1 MAMPILTLWAGN
13 NFTGRRIV
21 FSNGDGV
28 AVRDLRAFRFN
39 NLLSSFRLTNPGDPN
54 DVTLVLFSG
63 LNFQGNFRV
72 FRGAQSV
79 RNLSTRSF
87 NNVTSS
93 FVLVDD
99 RLSNAQI
106 TRIRR
111 LGRVPEDI
119 VVIRQ

>member
-1 MAMPILTLWAGN
+1 MPTLALWSGN
-13 NFTGRRIV
+13 NLSGRRIL
-21 FSNGDGV
+21 FRNGDGV

-39 NLLSSFRLTNPGDPN
+39 NLLSSFSLRNPGDPN

-63 LNFQGNFRV
+63 LNFQGSFRV
-72 FRGAQSV
+72 FRGAQTI
-79 RNLSTRSF
+79 RNLSARSF

-106 TRIRR
+106 NRIQR
-111 LGRVPEDI
+111 LRRVPDDI